1 MSNPAQHTDSP
12 SSQGFNFSSPSVQN
26 QIHELAK
33 TLPPPRKQ
41 NTACDA
47 CRSRKVKC
55 NQLPGQDKCQHC
67 QAKNYP
73 CTHYVQQATSEKKR
87 ATTQTK
93 RPRTISTNS
102 TAFSAAGPSRTPE
115 SMTPSRSHPYPLPS
129 PLQPSTSQPAT
140 FSQIPRVTTQ
150 TPTKDLLVYIF
161 SPPDPSDGSGFTNG
175 YPRYNNRS
183 SPGAPSPYTEWGE
196 LASQLE
202 GEAFRADFALD
213 LVEVFFQ
220 IVHTRLPL
228 LNPAQFRSRLTE
240 HLRSNV
246 PLSSTPAPVSPFDMK
261 QDRRS
266 GSPHTPSMGNSPKSA
281 MLMSPGI
288 EHKPLHNALVATVIA
303 WGAKFSEHP
312 LLLAD
317 RKRNGGQ
324 SFMAKALINRARE
337 LAEDLKVHRV
347 PSADHVVIA
356 LLIEPMQSQNP
367 EEGNG
372 FHGFWLT
379 SAIRL
384 LLDLG
389 INHKSVMSNIED
401 PEARGTM
408 IFAWWM
414 ACLSDAYRS
423 VYYRRKPIL
432 DDDDYDIDF
441 YVVGPTPPPS
451 EVINEQQP
459 SPREQLE
466 FLGYYRAAH
475 ALARI
480 SRQMARQLW
489 RPATES
495 DGIPLELLYTFN
507 TLLSEWRDEHLRNV
521 GVPSNFQQDWDFVSA
536 VTACASDATY
546 HIMWIILFNALDDF
560 GIREVN
566 DLVRTGSPGNA
577 SPNHMQIE
585 AIKKKFSEEALH
597 GALRIAG
604 LAGVLTTNGY
614 LRLDSAVMH
623 VSCIQ
628 AGTLLARLGRPEVQN
643 CINGLEQYSYAYEEC
658 AEQAAEIRR
667 LYQQASAGQLDLGH
681 MASVVP
687 RPGQYVAEGTAMM
700 DSGGMSVNGHGHQQQ
715 QSQPPPPQQ
724 HQQMDVQ
731 SHLQQQHS
739 PFLAGMQ
746 TMGVDLGVERRMY
759 GHNGYA

>member
-1 MSNPAQHTDSP
+1 MNDAKLPDAQLPDAPFPDAPKTP
-12 SSQGFNFSSPSVQN
+12 SQGFNFSTPSIQN

-47 CRSRKVKC
+47 CR
-55 NQLPGQDKCQHC
+55 
-67 QAKNYP
+67 
-73 CTHYVQQATSEKKR
+73 HYVQQATSEKKR
-87 ATTQTK
+87 ATSSTK
-93 RPRTISTNS
+93 RPRTMTSN
-102 TAFSAAGPSRTPE
+102 TAGAE
-115 SMTPSRSHPYPLPS
+115 SVSQTRAHPYPLPAPVQSS
-129 PLQPSTSQPAT
+129 PSQPAT

-150 TPTKDLLVYIF
+150 TPIKDLLVYLF
-161 SPPDPSDGSGFTNG
+161 SPPDPSDGTGFTNG
-175 YPRYNNRS
+175 YPRYNSRS
-183 SPGAPSPYTEWGE
+183 SPGASTPYAEWGE
-196 LASQLE
+196 LASQLDN
-202 GEAFRADFALD
+202 EAFRADFALD

-228 LNPAQFRSRLTE
+228 LNPAQFRARLTE
-240 HLRSNV
+240 HLRPNPPAV
-246 PLSSTPAPVSPFDMK
+246 PPLPPSTYELA

-266 GSPHTPSMGNSPKSA
+266 GSPHTPTMGSSPKSI
-281 MLMSPGI
+281 LMGSPGS

-312 LLLAD
+312 LLLGD
-317 RKRNGGQ
+317 RSRNSGQ
-324 SFMAKALINRARE
+324 SLMAKALINRARE

-356 LLIEPMQSQNP
+356 LLIEPMQNR
-367 EEGNG
+367 

-414 ACLSDAYRS
+414 ACLADAYRS
-423 VYYRRKPIL
+423 VYYRRKPML

-441 YVVGPTPPPS
+441 YVVGPTPPETPG
-451 EVINEQQP
+451 EPQP

-495 DGIPLELLYTFN
+495 DGIPLDVLCNFMN
-507 TLLSEWRDEHLRNV
+507 LLSEWRDEHLRYV

-566 DLVRTGSPGNA
+566 DLVRTGSPGHA
-577 SPNHMQIE
+577 LPNHAQIE
-585 AIKKKFSEEALH
+585 ATKKKFSEEALH

-628 AGTLLARLGRPEVQN
+628 AGTFLARLGRPEVQN
-643 CINGLEQYSYAYEEC
+643 CIAGLEQYAYAYEEC
-658 AEQAAEIRR
+658 AEQAQEIRR
-667 LYQQASAGQLDLGH
+667 MYEGAVAGQVEIVGH
-681 MASVVP
+681 MSSVVP
-687 RPGQYVAEGTAMM
+687 RVDGAP
-700 DSGGMSVNGHGHQQQ
+700 SGAGGGGGLNGHGHGHGGSGQQGGY
-715 QSQPPPPQQ
+715 
-724 HQQMDVQ
+724 
-731 SHLQQQHS
+731 
-739 PFLAGMQ
+739 AGMQ
-746 TMGVDLGVERRMY
+746 GIVGMGVDEQMY
-759 GHNGYA
+759 AHSGFHA